1 MHNLGDASIEVYRP
15 MLLEEEIIEGRLD
28 ASTVDLLQNWFGL
41 SEQLRG
47 FDKWRSAGF
56 RLAV

>member
-1 MHNLGDASIEVYRP
+1 MGETFEKPTVKQHPDVAKRASRGVR
-15 MLLEEEIIEGRLD
+15 
-28 ASTVDLLQNWFGL
+28 WFGL

-56 RLAV
+56 HLSV